1 VGLSLGT
8 LIFLLGAKSIFVLL
22 AGLLALLVLAN
33 PRLGLALTII
43 AAINF
48 GSLGRFGST
57 EMLVFL
63 SISKLLGL
71 LTLGAWISY
80 TLRLK
85 KRVIFTKQ
93 MLAGAIFI
101 GWSLVSVIRPWWT
114 GHRQEA
120 CADFLKLL
128 ADFVLYFLIANLIE
142 TPRHLRQFVLVIMLS
157 GLIASMMAAVQCI
170 YPSLQI
176 TGETAV
182 IEFGKHEAAI
192 ANPEELRSGQF
203 TRPTGGLGHP
213 NWLSV
218 FLVSILAFNV
228 YVAKSDAKISIKLF
242 ALIALS
248 LELLALVLTHDRIGF
263 IGMVTVFLLLL
274 AKKVLEITPLRIVAS
289 LLIVGI
295 FVIAVPKTYRERVL
309 SIEHYKQSASIW
321 ARWELQTAGFNIF
334 LDNWLFGVGQGN
346 FGPVFMKTNTD
357 VAADAHWLIESAK
370 SNYQD
375 YWMGAH
381 NMYLEVAVETGIIG
395 LFTLLLFLATG
406 ILDTRRTANLLS
418 IADCRLSIENCKS
431 QIANELDLARVLQT
445 CLIAFCIT
453 AVFLHAQD
461 QKIWWIVMGLS
472 AAAKKIAVEGV
483 GCAPHTKYEMVG
495 TAHPTNRLQI
505 DRL

>member
-8 LIFLLGAKSIFVLL
+8 LIFLLGAKSLVVLL
-22 AGLLALLVLAN
+22 VGLLALLILAN

-48 GSLGRFGST
+48 GSFGRFGST

-63 SISKLLGL
+63 SVSKLLGL
-71 LTLGAWISY
+71 LTLVAWISY

-85 KRVIFTKQ
+85 KKISFIEQ
-93 MLAGAIFI
+93 MLTGAIFI
-101 GWSLVSVIRPWWT
+101 GWSLISVT
-114 GHRQEA
+114 YAGHRQEA

-128 ADFVLYFLIANLIE
+128 AGFVLYFLIANLIE

-157 GLIASMMAAVQCI
+157 GLIASVLAAIQCI

-176 TGETAV
+176 TGETAI

-192 ANPEELRSGQF
+192 ANPEELHAGEF

-228 YVAKSDAKISIKLF
+228 YVAKSDAKIPIKLF
-242 ALIALS
+242 ALIVLS
-248 LELLALVLTHDRIGF
+248 FELLALVLTHDRIGF
-263 IGMVTVFLLLL
+263 IGMATVFCLLL
-274 AKKVLEITPLRIVAS
+274 AKKVLEGPRSAGTQITPFRIAAM
-289 LLIVGI
+289 LFIVGL
-295 FVIAVPKTYRERVL
+295 FLIAVPQTYRERVL
-309 SIEHYKQSASIW
+309 SIKHYKQSASIS
-321 ARWELQTAGFNIF
+321 ARWELQTAGFKIL

-357 VAADAHWLIESAK
+357 VAADAYWLIESAK

-381 NMYLEVAVETGIIG
+381 NMYLEVAAETGIIG

-406 ILDTRRTANLLS
+406 ILDAHRTANLLS
-418 IADCRLSIENCKS
+418 IADCRFPIVKCKS
-431 QIANELDLARVLQT
+431 QIANELGLAQVLQI
-445 CLIAFCIT
+445 CLIAFCIA
-453 AVFLHAQD
+453 AVFVHAQD

-472 AAAKKIAVEGV
+472 AATKKIVVESTG
-483 GCAPHTKYEMVG
+483 GLKST
-495 TAHPTNRLQI
+495 LQI
-505 DRL
+505 DRP

>member
-1 VGLSLGT
+1 LIAPSRTFDLRIALAALVGLSLGS
-8 LIFLLGAKSIFVLL
+8 LVFLFGAKSFFVLL

-48 GSLGRFGST
+48 GSFGRFGST

-63 SISKLLGL
+63 SVSKLLGL

-85 KRVIFTKQ
+85 KTISFTKQ

-101 GWSLVSVIRPWWT
+101 GWSLVSVMYA
-114 GHRQEA
+114 GHRQIA
-120 CADFLKLL
+120 IADFLKLL

-142 TPRHLRQFVLVIMLS
+142 TPRHLRQFVMVIMLS
-157 GLIASMMAAVQCI
+157 GLIASVLAVVQCI

-192 ANPEELRSGQF
+192 ANPEELQSGEF

-228 YVAKSDAKISIKLF
+228 YILKSDVKKPIKLF
-242 ALIALS
+242 ALIVLS
-248 LELLALVLTHDRIGF
+248 FELLALVLTHDRIGF
-263 IGMVTVFLLLL
+263 IGMATVFLLLL
-274 AKKVLEITPLRIVAS
+274 AKKVIEITPLRIAAI
-289 LLIVGI
+289 LFIVGL
-295 FVIAVPKTYRERVL
+295 FLIAVPETYRERVL
-309 SIEHYKQSASIW
+309 SIEHYKQSASIS

-346 FGPVFMKTNTD
+346 FGPVFMNTNTD
-357 VAADAHWLIESAK
+357 VAADTHWLIEAAK

-395 LFTLLLFLATG
+395 LFTLLLFLASG
-406 ILDTRRTANLLS
+406 ILDAHRTAELAAKTGKP
-418 IADCRLSIENCKS
+418 I
-431 QIANELDLARVLQT
+431 ELDLDQVLQI
-445 CLIAFCIT
+445 CLVAFCI
-453 AVFLHAQD
+453 AALFLHAQD
-461 QKIWWIVMGLS
+461 QKIWWIVMGLLV
-472 AAAKKIAVEGV
+472 ATKKIVAQNCEEQSDPATTCV
-483 GCAPHTKYEMVG
+483 H
-495 TAHPTNRLQI
+495 R
-505 DRL
+505 